1 MENKKF
7 LEKNELNKIIVTV
20 TIELALLKIGNE
32 CLENVTETLKTDYNC
47 SISDCYENPEYLDR
61 ILKDHYGKASKVV
74 INYINNALREFAQV
88 EEISN
93 FLKVVC
99 K

>member
-1 MENKKF
+1 MDNKKF
-7 LEKNELNKIIVTV
+7 LEKIELNKIMVTV

-32 CLENVTETLKTDYNC
+32 CLEKVTKILKTDYNC
-47 SISDCYENPEYLDR
+47 AISDCYEKPEYLDR
-61 ILKDHYGKASKVV
+61 ILKDHYGKTSKVV
-74 INYINNALREFAQV
+74 INYINNALKEFAQV
-88 EEISN
+88 EQISN